1 MPMFLLDVGVIM
13 GGDTKI
19 IYSEEM
25 HSLES
30 QDQEELPTKNNRCAM
45 NKLSLRMRKWGVW
58 WDTKAVWRKKVL
70 FNSCEL
76 VLEGFW
82 VSNYLQRPR
91 LMWNDKLPPETNVCL
106 PAMLASSILLFQEK
120 FYFKKNLQTISLE

>member
-1 MPMFLLDVGVIM
+1 MFLLDVGVIM

-58 WDTKAVWRKKVL
+58 WDTKAV
-70 FNSCEL
+70 
-76 VLEGFW
+76 
-82 VSNYLQRPR
+82 
-91 LMWNDKLPPETNVCL
+91 
-106 PAMLASSILLFQEK
+106 
-120 FYFKKNLQTISLE
+120 